1 MHSIFKCRTEP
12 TDSGNTELRYTT
24 QDEDY
29 LEDQE
34 RFVPDFGNLH
44 TTIDEASNSVSA
56 LRQPLDEEESQCRDF
71 GNYDDGLPGSAGETI
86 LTPVVSFSSNQADSH
101 NSALS
106 LPDSGRNQ
114 HCQFPKDASQ
124 DFSTTASK
132 IFIALSTRD

>member
-34 RFVPDFGNLH
+34 RFVPDFDNLH

-56 LRQPLDEEESQCRDF
+56 LRQPLDEEESQCR
-71 GNYDDGLPGSAGETI
+71 LRK
-86 LTPVVSFSSNQADSH
+86 L
-101 NSALS
+101 
-106 LPDSGRNQ
+106 
-114 HCQFPKDASQ
+114 
-124 DFSTTASK
+124 
-132 IFIALSTRD
+132 